1 MGPFCSTDCRI
12 VITLSHNLGYSR
24 DLRRIS
30 RTHLGTADPHSF
42 IHSIFTKKR
51 FHDITASFLT
61 RAEQPTIHFLVDRLR
76 LFLQRQRHRHLNSLQ
91 FLLPIPE
98 FDRIFVSSVTLHL
111 HKNYRP
117 PTTRKHEHEI
127 QVVNSTP

>member
-30 RTHLGTADPHSF
+30 RTHLGTADPHLF
-42 IHSIFTKKR
+42 NIYKETIPR
-51 FHDITASFLT
+51 YYRSFLT
-61 RAEQPTIHFLVDRLR
+61 RAEQPTIHFLIDRLR

-98 FDRIFVSSVTLHL
+98 FDRIFASSVTLHL
-111 HKNYRP
+111 HKNYIP
-117 PTTRKHEHEI
+117 PTTRKHAHEI